1 MNEELD
7 IKPSD
12 EIKIGS
18 KTPPE
23 RVGVHMFERMKDG
36 GVREL
41 TIVTVGVVALQQ
53 AVHAVIYL
61 NGKMSSRGEQVLIY
75 PSYEVIEGDHGTNR
89 TLNKFRL
96 VRRRV
101 AFEDA

>member
-1 MNEELD
+1 MNDELD
-7 IKPSD
+7 IKLSD

-36 GVREL
+36 GAREL
-41 TIVTVGVVALQQ
+41 TVVTVGVVALQQ

-61 NGKMSSRGEQVLIY
+61 NGKMASRGEQVLIY
-75 PSYEVIEGDHGTNR
+75 PAYEVIAGEHGTNR
-89 TLNKFRL
+89 TLNRFRL
-96 VRRRV
+96 IRKRV
-101 AFEDA
+101 EFEDV